1 LEPENNHKY
10 RVAVVGAGPAGLY
23 AAKQLA
29 CEGVHVTI
37 FNRDI
42 KPGGLAEYG
51 IYFDKYRMKDGL
63 RVQFKQI
70 LASPDIEY
78 YGNVLIGKTGDITL
92 DELKQ
97 MGFQAI
103 LVTAGA
109 QGTKWLGLPGEYLVG
124 VYHSKDIVYHYNQL
138 PPYGQKHFRIGKR
151 VAVIGVGN
159 VMLDIVHWLVH
170 VKKVDE
176 VMAIAR
182 RGPGEVKFTKV
193 ELGYVVAHIDRQFL
207 QEEVTRL
214 TPLMQTLGQD
224 TSVLPNLVEELLT
237 RSDPPHSPTVFKLLF
252 CESPTRIIGENGRVV
267 GLEMEDNTLI
277 KQEVGEPK
285 PRGLGT
291 KRIIDVDTVIFA
303 IGDQV
308 DESLGLPFASNVFLI
323 NPEPRF
329 PVEGIS
335 YEIYDPQV
343 CCPWEG
349 VFVAGWS
356 RKASTGLVGIARKD
370 GTNGAK
376 AVMSYLQTLP
386 APNGSAATAVL
397 DCLHQIGKPV
407 VTKPDLE
414 RLSAVENQEAIAHGK
429 PEFKFSSNEEML
441 IAMGLAEK
449 LIED

>member
-1 LEPENNHKY
+1 MDSDKKCKNL
-10 RVAVVGAGPAGLY
+10 VAVVGAGPAGLY

-29 CEGVHVTI
+29 SEGAHVVI

-51 IYFDKYRMKDGL
+51 IYFDKYKMKDGL
-63 RVQFKQI
+63 RAQFNQI
-70 LASPDIEY
+70 MQSPDIEY
-78 YGNVLIGKTGDITL
+78 YGNILVGKTGDLTL
-92 DELKQ
+92 NELKQ
-97 MGFQAI
+97 LGFQAV

-124 VYHSKDIVYHYNQL
+124 VYHSKDIVYHYNRL
-138 PPYGQKHFRIGKR
+138 PPFSQKHFRIGKR
-151 VAVIGVGN
+151 VAVVGVGN

-176 VMAIAR
+176 VLAIAR

-193 ELGYVVAHIDRQFL
+193 ELGYVVAHVDRQFL
-207 QEEVTRL
+207 QEEVQRL
-214 TPLMQTLGQD
+214 TPLMQTLGED
-224 TSVLPNLVEELLT
+224 PNELPNLVETLLEK
-237 RSDPPHSPTVFKLLF
+237 SDPPHSHTVFKLVF
-252 CESPTRIIGENGRVV
+252 CVSPTRIIGDNGKVV
-267 GLEMEDNTLI
+267 GLELEDNTLI
-277 KQEVGEPK
+277 KQDSGEPK

-291 KRIIDVDTVIFA
+291 RRVIDVDTVIFA

-308 DESLGLPFASNVFLI
+308 DESLGLPMASNEFLK
-323 NPEPRF
+323 NPQPRF
-329 PVEGIS
+329 PVEGVS
-335 YEIYDPQV
+335 YEVYDPQV

-376 AVMSYLQTLP
+376 AVLSYLQTLP
-386 APNGSAATAVL
+386 AQDGLNLARL
-397 DCLHQIGKPV
+397 REFLRQIGKPV

-414 RLSAVENQEAIAHGK
+414 RLAAAERQEARARGQQ
-429 PEFKFSSNEEML
+429 EFKFGNNEEML
-441 IAMGLAEK
+441 AAMGLGEK
-449 LIED
+449 IAGD